1 MAIVRVELAKRPQ
14 QQRDAIIEG
23 ITRVLVENGA
33 HTEGVQVILY
43 ELEMDVWGQGG
54 VTYTERLRRR
64 EADQAAEKARS

>member
-14 QQRDAIIEG
+14 EQRDAIIAG

-54 VTYTERLRRR
+54 LTYTERARKRQ
-64 EADQAAEKARS
+64 QAAQLEEKS

>member
-64 EADQAAEKARS
+64 EADQATATAGS

>member
-1 MAIVRVELAKRPQ
+1 MELAKRPQ

-33 HTEGVQVILY
+33 HTEGVQVLLY

-64 EADQAAEKARS
+64 EAAQANETAGS